1 VTRDDQGSGGSARGR
16 ESVHVERVDFINVPT
31 RDYERAIAFYRD
43 ILELPQNPRDP
54 TEFEAENVTLALFDP
69 TEVGLEFATNG
80 VAQIALRV
88 ADVAT
93 TRLVLEKRGVR
104 FEGVKDT
111 GVCHMAFF
119 SDPDG
124 NSLMLHRRYAPNEER
139 AE

>member
-1 VTRDDQGSGGSARGR
+1 MTREERSSGPAQGR
-16 ESVHVERVDFINVPT
+16 EGVHVERVDFINVPT

-80 VAQIALRV
+80 AAQIALRV
-88 ADVAT
+88 ADVAAA
-93 TRLVLEKRGVR
+93 RLALETKGVR
-104 FEGVKDT
+104 FEGTKDT

-119 SDPDG
+119 NDPDG
-124 NSLMLHRRYAPNEER
+124 NSLVLHRRYALNEER